1 MFVSNVLQKTDM
13 SQPRRPRRWRLL
25 RKTAKKCSVIGGFPF
40 SFSSNCPAWNLAEN
54 AVTSTFLSL
63 FVNGREYSN
72 LEFVKN
78 VSDRRAKR

>member
-1 MFVSNVLQKTDM
+1 MKAAE
-13 SQPRRPRRWRLL
+13 
-25 RKTAKKCSVIGGFPF
+25 KTAKKRSVIGGFPL

-54 AVTSTFLSL
+54 AVISTLLSL

>member
-1 MFVSNVLQKTDM
+1 MEAAE
-13 SQPRRPRRWRLL
+13 
-25 RKTAKKCSVIGGFPF
+25 KTAKSRSVIGGLPL
-40 SFSSNCPAWNLAEN
+40 SFSSNCPAWNSAEN

-63 FVNGREYSN
+63 FVDGREYSN